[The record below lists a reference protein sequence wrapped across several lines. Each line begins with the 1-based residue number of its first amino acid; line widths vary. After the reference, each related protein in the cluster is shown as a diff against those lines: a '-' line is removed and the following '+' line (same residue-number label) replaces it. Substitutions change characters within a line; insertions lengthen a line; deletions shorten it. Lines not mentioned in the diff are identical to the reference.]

1 MKLKKIKKLGKYH
14 HQITGREVELHRGE
28 KENKEYAI
36 FYYKKKLVHII
47 DLAEFNSGQW
57 KKGGIK

>member
-1 MKLKKIKKLGKYH
+1 MKLKKIKILGKYH
-14 HQITGREVELHRGE
+14 HLITEREVELHRGE
-28 KENKEYAI
+28 KENGSYAI
-36 FYYKKKLVHII
+36 FYYKKKHVHII

>member
-1 MKLKKIKKLGKYH
+1 MKLKKIKKLGKFFH
-14 HQITGREVELHRGE
+14 KKTRREVELHRGE
-28 KENKEYAI
+28 KENGSYII